1 VSARTCL
8 TIVLAAGEGT
18 RMRSRHPKV
27 MHAIGGRSLLAH
39 VLAAVASAGTT
50 AIAVV
55 IGTGQE
61 DAAAE
66 VKRIVPHAEVFIQ
79 AERRGTAHAALCA
92 REALRRGADDV
103 LIVFGDTPFVPA
115 ATLAKLRGAIA
126 GGAAVAVLGFRPA
139 DPTGYGRLI
148 MQGDRL
154 TDIREHKDANEAER
168 AVGFCN
174 GGVMAFDG
182 RTALRILDQVDD
194 GNAQREF
201 YLTDAVKIANA
212 LGLSAAALET
222 EEDDVRGINTRAQLA
237 EAETVLQKRLR
248 AAALEAGV
256 TMVAPDT
263 VFLSADTKLGRD
275 VVIEPHVVFGPGV
288 VVEDEAV
295 IHSFSHLEGAH
306 VGQGASVGPFARL
319 RRGTRL
325 GPKVRIGNF
334 VEVKEAAIGAGA
346 KANHLAYIGD
356 ARVGEGANIGAGTIF
371 CNYDGVHKHHTEIGN
386 NVFIGSNSALVAPV
400 TIGEGAYVA
409 TGSVVTQDVPAD
421 ALAIARSRQVI
432 KENTAARLRSRKSVA
447 KNKQPQLSD

>member
-1 VSARTCL
+1 
-8 TIVLAAGEGT
+8 
-18 RMRSRHPKV
+18 
-27 MHAIGGRSLLAH
+27 
-39 VLAAVASAGTT
+39 
-50 AIAVV
+50 
-55 IGTGQE
+55 
-61 DAAAE
+61 
-66 VKRIVPHAEVFIQ
+66 
-79 AERRGTAHAALCA
+79 
-92 REALRRGADDV
+92 
-103 LIVFGDTPFVPA
+103 
-115 ATLAKLRGAIA
+115 
-126 GGAAVAVLGFRPA
+126 
-139 DPTGYGRLI
+139 
-148 MQGDRL
+148 
-154 TDIREHKDANEAER
+154 
-168 AVGFCN
+168 
-174 GGVMAFDG
+174 
-182 RTALRILDQVDD
+182 
-194 GNAQREF
+194 
-201 YLTDAVKIANA
+201 
-212 LGLSAAALET
+212 
-222 EEDDVRGINTRAQLA
+222 
-237 EAETVLQKRLR
+237 LR

-288 VVEDEAV
+288 VVEDDAV

-325 GPKVRIGNF
+325 GPKVRVGNF

-371 CNYDGVHKHHTEIGN
+371 CNYDGVRKHHTEIGN

-409 TGSVVTQDVPAD
+409 TGSVVTKDVPAD

-432 KENTAARLRSRKSVA
+432 KENRAARLRARKSVA